1 MWGYLFVVW
10 EFAGM
15 RHMRAGHAP
24 LIGNRPLLEF
34 SIIHIWP
41 APYLQDCCHTQR
53 RVLTAERS
61 KEHANMLQDTSGW
74 GVQVFIC
81 WGRTRVP
88 KPTMKKSTPGH
99 RQCPSCNWASTA
111 SIRCSNHHSHCHS
124 HRPPSAGCGTTAAYS
139 IKGLLHDLALSLGR
153 KGEQTNK
160 KETEKKL
167 LPFRPRGNPPL
178 TRPQV
183 RRGANDGR
191 GKGGGENYM
200 GIIGSGCEH
209 HHH

>member
-1 MWGYLFVVW
+1 MC
-10 EFAGM
+10 
-15 RHMRAGHAP
+15 HMRAGHAP
-24 LIGNRPLLEF
+24 LIGNRHLLEF

-41 APYLQDCCHTQR
+41 APYLQDCCHTRR

-61 KEHANMLQDTSGW
+61 KELAKMQQDTGGW
-74 GVQVFIC
+74 GVQDIIC

-99 RQCPSCNWASTA
+99 RQCPSYHWASMA
-111 SIRCSNHHSHCHS
+111 SIRCSNHHRHCHS
-124 HRPPSAGCGTTAAYS
+124 HCPPSARCGTTAAYW
-139 IKGLLHDLALSLGR
+139 IKDLVYGLALSLGR
-153 KGEQTNK
+153 QGEQTNK

-167 LPFRPRGNPPL
+167 LHFRLRGNPPP
-178 TRPQV
+178 TRLQA

-200 GIIGSGCEH
+200 GNIRSGCENH
-209 HHH
+209 HH